1 MRFEGKVAVVTGASR
16 GIGRAIALALA
27 KEGCSLI
34 VNYNQNQAKAQEVVD
49 AIKGMKSRA
58 IPVRCDVSAR
68 NDVDK
73 MFKLA
78 VEEFGKIDILVNN
91 AAIMETPLF
100 LDTTDEVW
108 DRSMNVNLKSVFI
121 CTQIAARHMIP
132 RKYGKIVNI
141 ASNSGIGTA
150 CTGDVAYGVA
160 KAGVIQLTKH
170 TALELGQYGINV
182 NCIAPGATE
191 TEMLRGNM
199 TDQQYSEFIKGR
211 KSISSLGVVGRPE
224 DIANVAL
231 FFASDESRFV
241 TGRTLLVDGG
251 RRDFI

>member
-170 TALELGQYGINV
+170 TALEPGQYGINV